1 MSNIV
6 IVGTQ
11 WGDEGKGKIVD
22 LIGPSFSA
30 VARYQG
36 GHNAGHTV
44 RFGDEH
50 YALHLI
56 PSGILHAGTRCFL
69 GNGMVISPEAFLGEL
84 DGLLEKG
91 IEADGRLFISDRAQ
105 LLVPIHGH
113 LDKARESAAGKDKIG
128 TTARGIGPT
137 YEMKISRYGLRMG
150 DLGGD
155 LLARRLGSQLGRIE
169 GELRHLGIDFDSAFD
184 DTMSVLEEAARRLEP
199 YITDVS
205 LALSRAI
212 DEGQSIL
219 FEGAQGTLLD
229 IDHGTYPFVTSSNST
244 AGGACTGTG
253 VPPTAITGVLGI
265 LKAYTTRV
273 GEGPFPTELHD
284 ASGEHLGRVG
294 NEFGT
299 TTGRPR
305 RCGWLDLVIG
315 RYAARINGLGSI
327 ALTKLD
333 VLDELEEI
341 PVCVGYEIDGQRV
354 DDFPS
359 DLGRLERATPVY
371 ETLPGWGQSTVG
383 ILREEDL
390 PENARRY
397 VSFIEESLGV
407 PVDLISTGPRRE
419 ETILTGKALADWLGS
434 DYEKVVAARD
444 ELVAAS

>member
-212 DEGQSIL
+212 DEGHSIL

-315 RYAARINGLGSI
+315 RYASRINGLGSI

-354 DDFPS
+354 DDFP
-359 DLGRLERATPVY
+359 
-371 ETLPGWGQSTVG
+371 
-383 ILREEDL
+383 
-390 PENARRY
+390 
-397 VSFIEESLGV
+397 
-407 PVDLISTGPRRE
+407 
-419 ETILTGKALADWLGS
+419 
-434 DYEKVVAARD
+434 
-444 ELVAAS
+444 